1 MGGAGLA
8 TGRCRG
14 GSKQIVVKLRVA
26 LGGEVVGG
34 GSGGWQWARGRCRID
49 NRGGAEVAVGSDSST
64 TFLHAC
70 RSPQSFMW
78 RLDVIEA
85 TPSKRRNDCYAAIG
99 VIEEPNPLTMSS
111 SSPAVNPQSP
121 SLKTYFKTPEGR
133 YKLQYEKTHPAAVL
147 HYSHGKAVSQLS
159 IAYLKEKPANQASAA
174 PSTPSASGVRSAA
187 ARLLGAGNGS
197 RALSFV
203 GGNGANRVVSG
214 SSKIGGSVG
223 TSVGS
228 SSSQLVANYDGKGTY
243 LIFNM
248 ADTLF
253 ISDLNSQDKDPIKA
267 INFSNSNPVCHAFD
281 SEAKDGHDLLIG
293 LHSGDGQLTSFLS
306 NLKLEFTLSL
316 RQQLQDPGRK
326 LVAAHH
332 YNKDGAN
339 GNRHISQPHLC
350 KNVRRGEKNDTWS
363 KLMEL
368 CAFKRFEA
376 KHMVYYEVDLE
387 GKGIRMTCGTSFW
400 SLVHLSRC
408 TCIAW
413 VPEGDGT
420 FVVGY
425 ADGNCKDG
433 TVDCSFPVIKDQT
446 QFIVSH
452 ARSSKAATLLITGL
466 VQVPMKN
473 KEELRRLCGYESC
486 GTNARAVKG
495 SGVYSS
501 NIIDRKR
508 RKINRKTQKDL
519 EGQGEEKDDDFCN
532 RVIEEGSQFAYLE
545 KKMIS
550 LIEEGM
556 MQIWA
561 IELLHYVELWSTKA
575 MSASAFRSCYPYLA
589 KALLKPSGIS
599 IKVVN
604 KIKVGE
610 VRDLKEVG
618 GFVDCEIQH

>member
-1 MGGAGLA
+1 
-8 TGRCRG
+8 
-14 GSKQIVVKLRVA
+14 
-26 LGGEVVGG
+26 
-34 GSGGWQWARGRCRID
+34 
-49 NRGGAEVAVGSDSST
+49 
-64 TFLHAC
+64 
-70 RSPQSFMW
+70 
-78 RLDVIEA
+78 
-85 TPSKRRNDCYAAIG
+85 
-99 VIEEPNPLTMSS
+99 MSS

-147 HYSHGKAVSQLS
+147 HYSHGKAVSQVLS

-281 SEAKDGHDLLIG
+281 SEVKDGHDLLIG
-293 LHSGDGQLTSFLS
+293 LHSGDVYSV
-306 NLKLEFTLSL
+306 SL

-339 GNRHISQPHLC
+339 GNR
-350 KNVRRGEKNDTWS
+350 
-363 KLMEL
+363 
-368 CAFKRFEA
+368 
-376 KHMVYYEVDLE
+376 
-387 GKGIRMTCGTSFW
+387 
-400 SLVHLSRC
+400 C

-425 ADGNCKDG
+425 ADGNVYVYEKCKDG

-452 ARSSKAATLLITGL
+452 ARSSKSNPVARWRICQSSINNLSFSSDGTCLATVSRDGYLRVFDFAKEQLKFGGKSYYGALLCCAWSFDGKYILTGGEDDL
-466 VQVPMKN
+466 VQVWSTEDRKIVAWGEGHN
-473 KEELRRLCGYESC
+473 SW
-486 GTNARAVKG
+486 V
-495 SGVYSS
+495 SGVAFDSYWSAPNSEGNGENVVYRFGSVGQDTQLLLWDLAMDEIALPLRGPPGGSPTFASRSHSVHWDSVIPAGSLQPAPSMQDVPKISPLVAHRVHVDPLSGVIFTNESIVTISREAHIKIWMRPGHSDNSQS
-501 NIIDRKR
+501 NSPDAVAPIAIL
-508 RKINRKTQKDL
+508 KD
-519 EGQGEEKDDDFCN
+519 KP
-532 RVIEEGSQFAYLE
+532 V
-545 KKMIS
+545 
-550 LIEEGM
+550 
-556 MQIWA
+556 
-561 IELLHYVELWSTKA
+561 V
-575 MSASAFRSCYPYLA
+575 AS
-589 KALLKPSGIS
+589 S
-599 IKVVN
+599 IKTSGSSYKQPTSV
-604 KIKVGE
+604 I
-610 VRDLKEVG
+610 
-618 GFVDCEIQH
+618 FS